1 MAKRPTRIDL
11 LELDIDLRLADLWR
25 EAGEVSEWNL
35 EVVAAFMRAAYGK
48 GYCDAL
54 TEDDP
59 GSLCHEHGYRI
70 PARRETAPRTRLDAS
85 GYDSLIVARRR
96 NPARL
101 VIALSV
107 AAVLAVFLLYTS
119 IAGGGT
125 PSFSPS
131 ELAGKTGASPSRGR
145 VVGPVTGDAHDGG
158 LRFRLRD
165 VKGPAADGR
174 PGRVQGSVPD
184 LFRPGRDVA
193 RRRASLSNGTFVAVP
208 GTLVTK
214 CPSKYTPP
222 RTA

>member
-1 MAKRPTRIDL
+1 MAKAPTRIDL

-25 EAGEVSEWNL
+25 EAADVSEWNL
-35 EVVAAFMRAAYGK
+35 EVMAAFMRAAYGK

-59 GSLCHEHGYRI
+59 GSLCHDHGYRI
-70 PARRETAPRTRLDAS
+70 PRARLGETAPRSVSALDYHP
-85 GYDSLIVARRR
+85 GVARKR

-125 PSFSPS
+125 PSLAPS
-131 ELAGKTGASPSRGR
+131 ELGTKKGVVSLAGR
-145 VVGPVTGDAHDGG
+145 VQPGYKGDSYGDG

-165 VKGPAADGR
+165 IKGGSTKTVTVLYTGSVSDQFRAGREVSVKGELR
-174 PGRVQGSVPD
+174 S
-184 LFRPGRDVA
+184 
-193 RRRASLSNGTFVAVP
+193 GTFVAIKDS
-208 GTLVTK
+208 LVTK
-214 CPSKYTPP
+214 CPSKYTAKKS
-222 RTA
+222 T